1 MEQLAKMSRKRELEG
16 EIGEKKDCTWNE
28 WKYGDCSVSCGGG
41 FRTDK
46 REMKSEA
53 EFGGYCDLTGNSR
66 KVECNTQDC
75 PRTQFLFQDFSIMHI
90 LYVVIIIVLTN
101 LDSCLIFMQIV

>member
-16 EIGEKKDCTWNE
+16 EMGEKKDCTWNE

-41 FRTDK
+41 FRTDT

-75 PRTQFLFQDFSIMHI
+75 PRIQFLFSDFFLVYI
-90 LYVVIIIVLTN
+90 LFNYSLNQTH
-101 LDSCLIFMQIV
+101 F